1 MYNTDTKQRWLD
13 MKNAETI
20 TSPNYYANKF
30 SNTEPYENM
39 YGKDLCNFTVSEIM
53 DMYKSMNIYSPS
65 TVYTT
70 NKIYADY
77 ANWCIAE
84 GLVNDSQN
92 HFLEITR
99 EMTLE
104 CVNKS
109 AMNYKIISS
118 EQITEWCNAA
128 INYADKFLLLGLFE
142 GLKGNKFVD
151 FTDTKISD
159 LNGNEIHLPS
169 GRVLECSD
177 KLIMYAEESHNETVY
192 TYYNSGRQAPLA
204 TTEEIMKP
212 VAIAKSFK
220 SFNKWK
226 RLFTRYDEISNY
238 MGFRGIF
245 SMNDIRISGMI
256 DYINRNASKEKITA
270 EEYIKIHKT
279 EIEYRYIKT
288 YKFYETYKDYL
299 V

>member
-1 MYNTDTKQRWLD
+1 MYNTETKQRWLD

-20 TSPNYYANKF
+20 TSPNFYANKF
-30 SNTEPYENM
+30 SNTEPYESM

-53 DMYKSMNIYSPS
+53 DMYKSMNIYSPF

-77 ANWCIAE
+77 TSWCIAE

-151 FTDTKISD
+151 LTDTKISD
-159 LNGNEIHLPS
+159 LNGNEFHLPS
-169 GRVLECSD
+169 GRTLEFSD
-177 KLIMYAEESHNETVY
+177 KLIMYAKESHNETVY

-204 TTEEIMKP
+204 MTEEIMKP

-220 SFNKWK
+220 TFNKWK
-226 RLFTRYDEISNY
+226 RLFTRYDEIANY
-238 MGFRGIF
+238 MGFKGTIA
-245 SMNDIRISGMI
+245 MNDIRTSGMI
-256 DYINRNASKEKITA
+256 DYINRNANKEGVGA
-270 EEYIKIHKT
+270 EEYIKTHKT
-279 EIEYRYIKT
+279 EIEYRYART